1 MIKNT
6 TSNKIMNREE
16 FKLWIKSTEEFKRD
30 EEMKIYSDIVYGDTL
45 TVLIQRKN
53 FLVKLKN
60 ELIDLFN
67 RVNEKYKFKT
77 EEELEFNG
85 SDDEEI
91 TSIKNVLGE
100 VDSLMK
106 WCQYERIRLSDFFEL
121 LENKEVIFCN
131 NENKKNILNVEE
143 MYLKHLEKYG
153 LSQWIYL
160 YIKT

>member
-45 TVLIQRKN
+45 TVLIQRKL

-153 LSQWIYL
+153 LSQ
-160 YIKT
+160 

>member
-153 LSQWIYL
+153 LSQ
-160 YIKT
+160 